1 MKVLII
7 DHDEASAAVAGQRLT
22 QEHIEVLC
30 AHDGQDGLTMAAATK
45 PDLILLDV
53 NLPRVSGFDVCR
65 RLKSQ
70 PDLAAIPVIFL
81 ASADDADE
89 RARGLELG
97 AVDYIAKPFDDVELE
112 ARVKAT
118 LRTKH
123 FADMLSEYA
132 QVDPLT
138 ELPNHR
144 SMTRQ
149 LRTEWARLRR
159 KGPPFSFIL
168 LNLDH
173 FQAIIDRH
181 SRIAA
186 DRVLKEVARVIS
198 SQCRR
203 LDTLS
208 RYGEQEF
215 AILLPNETIASGNRL
230 AERCRQA
237 IEQMSFHLKD
247 GDVNVTASFG
257 VADTTEAE
265 SLQGL
270 IEMANRSLDE
280 AKAAGRNT
288 VRCVNTPL
296 AA

>member
-7 DHDEASAAVAGQRLT
+7 DHDEASTAVAAKRLT
-22 QEHIEVLC
+22 QKHIEVLC
-30 AHDGQDGLTMAAATK
+30 AHNGQDGLAMAAVTK
-45 PDLILLDV
+45 PDLILLGAA
-53 NLPRVSGFDVCR
+53 LPGMAGFDVCR

-70 PDLAAIPVIFL
+70 PDLAAIPIIFL
-81 ASADDADE
+81 ASPDDADE

-123 FADMLSEYA
+123 LEDLLSEFA

-138 ELPNHR
+138 DLPNR
-144 SMTRQ
+144 RVMTRQ
-149 LRTEWARLRR
+149 LQKEWARLRR

-168 LNLDH
+168 VNLDH

-181 SRIAA
+181 GRIAGN
-186 DRVLKEVARVIS
+186 RVLKEAARAIA

-208 RYGEQEF
+208 RYNGQDF
-215 AILLPNETIASGNRL
+215 AILLPNETAISGNRL

-237 IEQMSFHLKD
+237 IEQMSLHLED
-247 GDVNVTASFG
+247 GDVHVTAS
-257 VADTTEAE
+257 
-265 SLQGL
+265 
-270 IEMANRSLDE
+270 IERD
-280 AKAAGRNT
+280 
-288 VRCVNTPL
+288 V
-296 AA
+296 

>member
-7 DHDEASAAVAGQRLT
+7 DHDEASAAVAAKRLT

-30 AHDGQDGLTMAAATK
+30 EHDGQDGLTIAAATK
-45 PDLILLDV
+45 PDLILLAV
-53 NLPRVSGFDVCR
+53 SLPRVSGFDVCR

-81 ASADDADE
+81 ISADDADE

-97 AVDYIAKPFDDVELE
+97 AVDHIAKPFDDVELE
-112 ARVKAT
+112 ARVRAT

-138 ELPNHR
+138 DLPNR
-144 SMTRQ
+144 RMMTRH
-149 LRTEWARLRR
+149 LRKEWARLRR

-181 SRIAA
+181 GHIAG
-186 DRVLKEVARVIS
+186 DMVLKEVARAIS
-198 SQCRR
+198 SQCRQ

-208 RYGEQEF
+208 RYGGQEF
-215 AILLPNETIASGNRL
+215 AILLPNETVATGNRL

-237 IEQMSFHLKD
+237 IEQMSLHLKD
-247 GDVNVTASFG
+247 SDVHVTASFG
-257 VADTTEAE
+257 VADTTGAE

-270 IEMANRSLDE
+270 IEMADRALHE

-288 VRCVNTPL
+288 VRCANTPL